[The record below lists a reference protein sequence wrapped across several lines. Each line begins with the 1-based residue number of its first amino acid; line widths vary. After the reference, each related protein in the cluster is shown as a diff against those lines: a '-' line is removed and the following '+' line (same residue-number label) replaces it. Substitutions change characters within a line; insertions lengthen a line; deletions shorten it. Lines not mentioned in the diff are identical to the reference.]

1 MTGVD
6 AGVNLYAGRT
16 NEGRFFLQ
24 KKPRIASFVSGVSSI
39 PAVNE
44 DEDTG
49 RGILISH
56 PAGDNGASHKTDF
69 SLSDAVVP
77 VNCSRRFE
85 YPGTS
90 GSLGSGLIIRCR
102 IPGIFPYS

>member
-1 MTGVD
+1 MTGGD

-24 KKPRIASFVSGVSSI
+24 KKPRVASSI

-56 PAGDNGASHKTDF
+56 PAGNDGASHKTDF

-77 VNCSRRFE
+77 VNYSRRFE
-85 YPGTS
+85 HPGTS
-90 GSLGSGLIIRCR
+90 G
-102 IPGIFPYS
+102 P

>member
-1 MTGVD
+1 MRER
-6 AGVNLYAGRT
+6 A
-16 NEGRFFLQ
+16 NEGSFSLQ
-24 KKPRIASFVSGVSSI
+24 KKPRVASSI

-77 VNCSRRFE
+77 E
-85 YPGTS
+85 
-90 GSLGSGLIIRCR
+90 
-102 IPGIFPYS
+102 

>member
-6 AGVNLYAGRT
+6 AGVNLYAGRA
-16 NEGRFFLQ
+16 NEGRYFPP
-24 KKPRIASFVSGVSSI
+24 KKPRVASSI